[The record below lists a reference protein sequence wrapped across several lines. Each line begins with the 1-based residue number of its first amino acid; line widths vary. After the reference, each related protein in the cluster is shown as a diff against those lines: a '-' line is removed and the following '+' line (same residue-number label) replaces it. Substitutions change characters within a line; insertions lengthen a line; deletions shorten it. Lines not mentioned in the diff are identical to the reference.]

1 MENKT
6 HYRKVAKSDHLGT
19 PDLEDMKEKG
29 HDLVLTISHVKQEYG
44 ARVAGKTIDAN
55 IAYFKNPNIKP
66 LVLNATNAKVLK
78 GFALS
83 PFVEDWNDLII
94 QLYLDANVMM
104 KGEKVGGVR
113 IRPIQPVI
121 KKVMPKFTEANFEK
135 AKEAKATLEQ
145 IKSRYSITEEV
156 SLKYSQYVK

>member
-19 PDLEDMKEKG
+19 PDLEDMTEKG
-29 HDLVLTISHVKQEYG
+29 HDLILTISHVNQEYG
-44 ARVAGKTIDAN
+44 AKVAGKKIDAN
-55 IAYFKNPNIKP
+55 IAYFKDVKIKP

-78 GFALS
+78 GFASS
-83 PFVEDWNDLII
+83 PFVEDWKDLII

-121 KKVMPKFTEANFEK
+121 KKALPNFTESNFEK
-135 AKEAKATLEQ
+135 AKEAGASLDK
-145 IKSRYSITEEV
+145 IKTIYSITPEM
-156 SLKYSQYVK
+156 SAKYSEYVK

>member
-19 PDLEDMKEKG
+19 PDLEDMTEKG

-44 ARVAGKTIDAN
+44 ATVAGKKIDAN
-55 IAYFKNPNIKP
+55 IAYFKDVKIKP

-78 GFALS
+78 GFASS
-83 PFVEDWNDLII
+83 PFVEDWKDLII

-121 KKVMPKFTEANFEK
+121 KKVLPNFTESNFEK
-135 AKEAKATLEQ
+135 AKEAGASLDK
-145 IKSRYSITEEV
+145 IKTIYSVTPEM
-156 SLKYSQYVK
+156 SAKYSEYVK

>member
-19 PDLEDMKEKG
+19 PDLEDMTEKG

-44 ARVAGKTIDAN
+44 ATVAGKKIDAN
-55 IAYFKNPNIKP
+55 IAYFKDVKIKP

-78 GFALS
+78 GFASS
-83 PFVEDWNDLII
+83 PFVEDWKDLII

-121 KKVMPKFTEANFEK
+121 KKVLPNFTESNFEK
-135 AKEAKATLEQ
+135 AKEAGASLDK
-145 IKSRYSITEEV
+145 IKTIYSVTPEM
-156 SLKYSQYVK
+156 SAKYSQYVK

>member
-19 PDLEDMKEKG
+19 PDLEDMTEKG
-29 HDLVLTISHVKQEYG
+29 HDLVFTISHVKQEYG
-44 ARVAGKTIDAN
+44 AKVAGKKLDAN

-78 GFALS
+78 GFASS

-156 SLKYSQYVK
+156 SLKYSEYVK

>member
-19 PDLEDMKEKG
+19 PDLEDMTEKG
-29 HDLVLTISHVKQEYG
+29 HDLILTISHVNQEYG
-44 ARVAGKTIDAN
+44 AKVAGKKIDAN
-55 IAYFKNPNIKP
+55 IAYFKDVKIKP

-78 GFALS
+78 GFASS
-83 PFVEDWNDLII
+83 PFVEDWKDLII

-121 KKVMPKFTEANFEK
+121 KKALPNFTESNFEK
-135 AKEAKATLEQ
+135 AKEAGASLDQ
-145 IKSRYSITEEV
+145 IKNIYSVTPEM
-156 SLKYSQYVK
+156 SAKYSEYVK